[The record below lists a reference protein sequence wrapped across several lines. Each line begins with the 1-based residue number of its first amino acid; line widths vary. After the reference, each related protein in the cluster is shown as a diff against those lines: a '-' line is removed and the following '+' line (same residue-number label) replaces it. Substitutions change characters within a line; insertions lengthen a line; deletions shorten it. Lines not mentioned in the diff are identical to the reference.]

1 MIINGAASDL
11 VGLKYSLPSTSKRV
25 SGPAYGKV
33 LTDLVQ
39 DNKCDGDDLSNID
52 AIRVSEETFGKIDV
66 NKDGLD
72 DQPKL
77 ESNLRELTIVPIT
90 QRIIQDKDADG
101 DGALSVDEMG
111 ISEEVFAKL
120 DANEDGLLDQ
130 SELESGLHELGK
142 SRRAE
147 RMIQNRDVDGDG
159 ALSVDEMGISEEAFA
174 KLDAN
179 EDGLLDQSELESGLP
194 ELGKTIW
201 AERMIQD
208 KDADGDGVLSVDE
221 MGIPEETFARLDA
234 NEDGL
239 LDQSE
244 LESHLPEVN
253 EALRAQ
259 RMMQNMDT
267 DGDGALSVDE
277 MGISEE
283 AFVKLD
289 ANEDGLL
296 DQGELESGLPELGT
310 ILRAETDNEMPQT
323 MGEMPPADKL
333 QSLNSVIVDSYLR
346 VHSMTQNS
354 ENNSNLSALKD
365 GVNFIA

>member
-90 QRIIQDKDADG
+90 QRIIQDKDA
-101 DGALSVDEMG
+101 
-111 ISEEVFAKL
+111 
-120 DANEDGLLDQ
+120 
-130 SELESGLHELGK
+130 
-142 SRRAE
+142 
-147 RMIQNRDVDGDG
+147 DGDG